1 MGVFRN
7 HWYWI
12 ILYNLFSKLEQT
24 SWKLKSTKAR
34 SLFCMVH
41 WSKKT
46 LIFNAF
52 EWTFFIVK
60 DSEMRFYK
68 ELVVFYIVDDNV
80 IRFHL
85 TKFSKYNVFLKT
97 FRLEGNARFR
107 KRVKWFT
114 IKNIR
119 RYYVLFIK
127 MKDSLRK
134 NVFLEIF
141 INLHFFQWD
150 STWFTVDL
158 VI

>member
-114 IKNIR
+114 IKI
-119 RYYVLFIK
+119 LEDI
-127 MKDSLRK
+127 MSSSLK
-134 NVFLEIF
+134 WKILYEKT
-141 INLHFFQWD
+141 FF
-150 STWFTVDL
+150 SKYS
-158 VI
+158 